1 MEAPVQFPRTVVRF
15 GVFELDLYAREL
27 LKRGYRVKLQ
37 DQPFQILAMLLEHP
51 GQLVTREELRQRLWP
66 GDTVVGFDD
75 GLNAAIR
82 RLRFAL
88 HDAPDRPKYIE
99 TLPRRGY
106 RFIGRVENGSDAAA
120 GALSPVAE
128 PNDLV
133 SAENSRAP
141 ESRRAAPLFIVV
153 AGAVL
158 TVIAAAAVHY
168 LGRETSKPLEM
179 TFTHI
184 TKAAGVEKNPTISPD
199 ANWIAYV
206 AQQDGKQDIFLQRV
220 GRDSAIDLTKDSAS
234 DNYEPAFSPDGRL
247 ITFRSE
253 RDGGGIFIMTPQGNV
268 VRRVSD
274 FGFDP
279 AWSPDGKDLVV
290 ATEGIVNP
298 LSRPSR
304 SALWRV
310 NIATGK
316 RTRIFD
322 GDAAQPSWSP
332 HSHRIAFWGTIRNSG
347 RRGIGTVP
355 VDGGAPVTVTNTTA
369 FDWRPV
375 WSPDGK
381 YLYFSSDRG
390 GSMNLWRIAIDE
402 VSGQSTGEAE
412 AITTP
417 ARWSGDLSISRDGR
431 HIAYAA
437 ADPHSNIV
445 RVSFD
450 PQQEQVTGGVVPLTH
465 GTISM
470 LQPAPSPDGQW
481 VAYRTEEE
489 QEDIYVS
496 RIDGSERHK
505 LTDDAAKDRAP
516 SWSPDGKRIAFYSD
530 RGGKYEA
537 WAVDRDGTNLRQ
549 LTSSAKRPIY
559 FPLWF
564 RDGRRLVVNS
574 ADGSFIVTMS
584 EKGPSTQIDPLPS
597 YPEHDKVFRAS
608 TLSPDEKWL
617 GGTLYSV
624 EGKREPGIVV
634 YSMDDRRYQVLT
646 SLGSW
651 PAWLSDGQRLAF
663 GDRDGLYLVN
673 RVTGSVRKIF
683 SVDGQI
689 QFGVGVAPDD
699 KSLFFAYGAQES
711 DIWLLTLR

>member
-1 MEAPVQFPRTVVRF
+1 MEAPVPFPRTVVRF
-15 GVFELDLYAREL
+15 GVFELDLFSREL
-27 LKRGYRVKLQ
+27 LKRGHRVKLQ

-66 GDTVVGFDD
+66 GVTVVGFDD

-88 HDAPDRPKYIE
+88 HDSPERPKYIE

-106 RFIGRVENGSDAAA
+106 RFIGRVENGGDATAP
-120 GALSPVAE
+120 ALSPVVE
-128 PNDLV
+128 PIGV
-133 SAENSRAP
+133 VNS
-141 ESRRAAPLFIVV
+141 SRVLASRPAAPLLILI

-158 TVIAAAAVHY
+158 TIIAAAAIHY
-168 LGRETSKPLEM
+168 LGREASKPLKM

-206 AQQDGKQDIFLQRV
+206 AQPEGKQDIFLQHV
-220 GRDSAIDLTKDSAS
+220 GSESVINLTKGSTFDS
-234 DNYEPAFSPDGRL
+234 YEPAFSPDGRL
-247 ITFRSE
+247 IAFRSE
-253 RDGGGIFIMTPQGNV
+253 REGGGIFIMTPQGKI

-279 AWSPDGKDLVV
+279 AWSPDGKNLVL

-304 SALWRV
+304 SALWT
-310 NIATGK
+310 IDLATGRK
-316 RTRIFD
+316 RRIFD

-332 HSHRIAFWGTIRNSG
+332 HSQRIAFWGTIRNSG
-347 RRGIGTVP
+347 RRGIGTVS

-375 WSPDGK
+375 WSPDGN
-381 YLYFSSDRG
+381 YLYFSSDRA

-402 VSGQSTGEAE
+402 ATGRSIGEAE

-450 PQQEQVTGGVVPLTH
+450 PQREQVTGGVVPLTH
-465 GTISM
+465 GTVSM
-470 LQPAPSPDGQW
+470 LQPTVSPDGQW

-489 QEDIYVS
+489 QEDIYIS
-496 RIDGSERHK
+496 RIDGSEQRK

-516 SWSPDGKRIAFYSD
+516 SWSYDGKQIAFYSD

-537 WAVDRDGTNLRQ
+537 WAVDRDGRNLRQ
-549 LTSSAKRPIY
+549 LTASTKRPIY

-564 RDGRRLVVNS
+564 RDGRHLVVNS
-574 ADGSFIVTMS
+574 ADGSFIVTMP
-584 EKGPSTQIDPLPS
+584 EKGPATRIEPLPS
-597 YPEHDKVFRAS
+597 YPEHDRVFRAS
-608 TLSPDEKWL
+608 TLSSDEKWL

-634 YSMDDRRYQVLT
+634 YSMDERRYKVLT
-646 SLGSW
+646 NFGSW

-663 GDRDGLYLVN
+663 GDKDGLYLVN
-673 RVTGSVRKIF
+673 RVTGNVRKIF

-699 KSLFFAYGAQES
+699 KSLFFASGAQES